1 MPPSEVGCRNLARKV
16 SEQMS
21 TSGLLG
27 QIRRARIVVLFV
39 ALLLVFGVVSYP
51 RSADTRMKQLY
62 SIGLGGVTGAA
73 NNTVLVFGRYVLVA
87 PFAPTKGISDDGY
100 LDLDNLD
107 NSSLYLVDAK
117 KPTSPLITKDMSGWD
132 PTPGHSKTVF
142 FPTRVA
148 YDEKSSNVYVRGV
161 RFEESDGDVT
171 PVDVIAYVNLHQ
183 DSDGTPKFDNNVVL
197 IDIPRASNKRSGS
210 APLYFAVSGQGD
222 LLVFTNGATV
232 YSYNL
237 IEGYIQELGIVDA
250 SDYGANDS
258 ISYLNVDPA
267 TNIVSICR
275 NREISDKSSQTVTT
289 SELSF
294 YRLGQYGSFQLLK
307 HVNPEDFPD
316 GAALAAGSNV
326 AIVSDPDKESSAIA
340 TFVTRD
346 GSLCTVDLDDEGT
359 STTARRINKFQELAQ
374 NDDSDSSP
382 VLVSYDSGSK
392 AIGIVK
398 PGFTVQISRPS
409 NGRRGRISR
418 PSNIHIASGQPVFA
432 MARLNKKNKVS
443 SAKAFTD
450 AFKDEGGLSNFVSGD
465 NSQWLISTYS
475 GNLYSVSLGDDL
487 KDSTLGLIGPL
498 GSNVDRIDYY
508 SDRASLVAISSFTL
522 DPDGIRMSTPGSLV
536 VVKLSQSS
544 GDAMLQ
550 ALLPTAYALGRQAPS
565 IRRPSNVRR

>member
-1 MPPSEVGCRNLARKV
+1 
-16 SEQMS
+16 MS
-21 TSGLLG
+21 TSELMR

-39 ALLLVFGVVSYP
+39 VLVLVLGVVSYP
-51 RSADTRMKQLY
+51 RGADTRMKQLY

-87 PFAPTKGISDDGY
+87 PFAPTKGITDDGD

-107 NSSLYLVDAK
+107 NSLLYLVDAK
-117 KPTSPLITKDMSGWD
+117 KPSAPLITKDMKGWD
-132 PTPGHSKTVF
+132 PTPSHSKTVF

-148 YDEKSSNVYVRGV
+148 YDEKSSNVYVRGL
-161 RFEESDGDVT
+161 RFEQSDGDVT
-171 PVDVIAYVNLHQ
+171 PIDVIGYVNLHQ

-197 IDIPRASNKRSGS
+197 IDIPRASSKRSAS

-237 IEGYIQELGIVDA
+237 VEGYIQELGIVDA

-275 NREISDKSSQTVTT
+275 NREISDESNQRITT

-294 YRLGQYGSFQLLK
+294 YRLGQFGSFQLLK

-316 GAALAAGSNV
+316 GTALAPGSNV
-326 AIVSDPDKESSAIA
+326 AIVSDSDKEGSAIA

-346 GSLCTVDLDDEGT
+346 GSLCIVDLNDEGT
-359 STTARRINKFQELAQ
+359 NTTARRINRFQELAQ

-382 VLVSYDSGSK
+382 VLVSYDGASNT
-392 AIGIVK
+392 IGIVK
-398 PGFTVQISRPS
+398 PGFTVQIARPS
-409 NGRRGRISR
+409 NGRGRIAR

-450 AFKDEGGLSNFVSGD
+450 AFKDEGGLSNFVSDD

-475 GNLYSVSLGDDL
+475 GNLYSVNLGDDL
-487 KDSTLGLIGPL
+487 KDSKLGLIGPL

-508 SDRASLVAISSFTL
+508 SDRASLVAISSFTM

-536 VVKLSQSS
+536 VVKISQSS
-544 GDAMLQ
+544 GDAILQ
-550 ALLPTAYALGRQAPS
+550 ALLPGAYALVKQAPS

>member
-1 MPPSEVGCRNLARKV
+1 MR
-16 SEQMS
+16 
-21 TSGLLG
+21 
-27 QIRRARIVVLFV
+27 QIGRARIVVLFV
-39 ALLLVFGVVSYP
+39 VLVLILGVVSYP
-51 RSADTRMKQLY
+51 RGADTRMKQLC

-87 PFAPTKGISDDGY
+87 PFAPTKGITDDGD

-107 NSSLYLVDAK
+107 NSFLYLVDAK
-117 KPTSPLITKDMSGWD
+117 KPSAPLITKDMKGWD
-132 PTPGHSKTVF
+132 PTPSHSKTLF

-148 YDEKSSNVYVRGV
+148 YDEKSSNVYVRGL
-161 RFEESDGDVT
+161 RFDQSEGDVT
-171 PVDVIAYVNLHQ
+171 PIDVIAYVNLHQ

-197 IDIPRASNKRSGS
+197 IDIPRAASKRSPS

-237 IEGYIQELGIVDA
+237 VEGYIQELGIVDA

-275 NREISDKSSQTVTT
+275 NREISDGSNHRITT

-294 YRLGQYGSFQLLK
+294 YRLGQFGSFQLLK

-316 GAALAAGSNV
+316 GTALAAGSNV
-326 AIVSDPDKESSAIA
+326 AIVSDPDKEDSAIA

-346 GSLCTVDLDDEGT
+346 GSLCIVDLNDEGT
-359 STTARRINKFQELAQ
+359 NATARRINRFQELAQ
-374 NDDSDSSP
+374 NDASDSSP
-382 VLVSYDSGSK
+382 VLVSYDSASST
-392 AIGIVK
+392 IGIVK
-398 PGFTVQISRPS
+398 PGFIVQIARPS
-409 NGRRGRISR
+409 NGRGRIAR

-450 AFKDEGGLSNFVSGD
+450 AFKDEGGLSNFVSDD

-475 GNLYSVSLGDDL
+475 GNLYSVNLGDDL
-487 KDSTLGLIGPL
+487 KDSKLGLIGPL

-508 SDRASLVAISSFTL
+508 SDRASLVAISSFTM

-536 VVKLSQSS
+536 VVKISQSS
-544 GDAMLQ
+544 GDAILQ
-550 ALLPTAYALGRQAPS
+550 ALLPGAYSLVKQAPS

>member
-1 MPPSEVGCRNLARKV
+1 
-16 SEQMS
+16 
-21 TSGLLG
+21 
-27 QIRRARIVVLFV
+27 
-39 ALLLVFGVVSYP
+39 
-51 RSADTRMKQLY
+51 MKQLY

-87 PFAPTKGISDDGY
+87 PFAPAKGISDDGY

-117 KPTSPLITKDMSGWD
+117 KPSSPLITKDMRGWD

-148 YDEKSSNVYVRGV
+148 YDEKSSNVYVRGL

-171 PVDVIAYVNLHQ
+171 PIDVIAYVNLHQ

-197 IDIPRASNKRSGS
+197 IDIPRVSNKRTGS
-210 APLYFAVSGQGD
+210 APLYFAVSGEGD

-237 IEGYIQELGIVDA
+237 VEGYIQELGIVDA
-250 SDYGANDS
+250 GDYGANDS

-275 NREISDKSSQTVTT
+275 NREVSDELNQTITT

-326 AIVSDPDKESSAIA
+326 AIVSDPDKEGSSIA

-346 GSLCTVDLDDEGT
+346 GSLCTVDLNDQGT

-374 NDDSDSSP
+374 NDDSDSGP
-382 VLVSYDSGSK
+382 VLVSYDTGSK
-392 AIGIVK
+392 TIGIVK

-409 NGRRGRISR
+409 NGRGRISR

-450 AFKDEGGLSNFVSGD
+450 AFKDQGGLSNFVSDD
-465 NSQWLISTYS
+465 NAQWLISTYS
-475 GNLYSVSLGDDL
+475 GNLYSVNLGDDL

-508 SDRASLVAISSFTL
+508 SDRASLVAISSFTM

>member
-1 MPPSEVGCRNLARKV
+1 
-16 SEQMS
+16 
-21 TSGLLG
+21 
-27 QIRRARIVVLFV
+27 
-39 ALLLVFGVVSYP
+39 
-51 RSADTRMKQLY
+51 MKQLY

-87 PFAPTKGISDDGY
+87 PFAPAKGISDDGY
-100 LDLDNLD
+100 LDFDNLD

-117 KPTSPLITKDMSGWD
+117 KPGSPLIKKDMKGWD

-148 YDEKSSNVYVRGV
+148 YDDKSSNVYVRGL

-197 IDIPRASNKRSGS
+197 IDIPRASTKRTGS
-210 APLYFAVSGQGD
+210 APLYFAVSGEGD

-237 IEGYIQELGIVDA
+237 VEGYIQELGIVDA

-275 NREISDKSSQTVTT
+275 NREISDESDQTITT

-326 AIVSDPDKESSAIA
+326 AIVSDPDKEGSAIA

-346 GSLCTVDLDDEGT
+346 GSLCTVDLSDEGT

-382 VLVSYDSGSK
+382 VLVSYDTGSK
-392 AIGIVK
+392 TIGIVK

-409 NGRRGRISR
+409 NGRGRISR

-450 AFKDEGGLSNFVSGD
+450 AFKDEGGLSNFVSDD
-465 NSQWLISTYS
+465 NAQWLISTYS
-475 GNLYSVSLGDDL
+475 GNLYSVNLGDDL

-508 SDRASLVAISSFTL
+508 SDRSSLVAISSFTM
-522 DPDGIRMSTPGSLV
+522 DPDGIRMSMPGSLV

>member
-1 MPPSEVGCRNLARKV
+1 
-16 SEQMS
+16 MS
-21 TSGLLG
+21 TSELMR

-39 ALLLVFGVVSYP
+39 VLVLVLGVVSYP
-51 RSADTRMKQLY
+51 RGADTRMKQLY

-87 PFAPTKGISDDGY
+87 PFAPTKGITDDGD

-107 NSSLYLVDAK
+107 NSLLYLVDAK
-117 KPTSPLITKDMSGWD
+117 KPSAPLITKDMKGWD
-132 PTPGHSKTVF
+132 PTPSHSKTVF

-148 YDEKSSNVYVRGV
+148 YDEKSSNVYVRGL
-161 RFEESDGDVT
+161 RFEQSDGDVT
-171 PVDVIAYVNLHQ
+171 PIDVIGYVNLHQ

-275 NREISDKSSQTVTT
+275 NREISDESNQRITT

-294 YRLGQYGSFQLLK
+294 YRLGQFGSFQLLK

-316 GAALAAGSNV
+316 GTALAPGSNV
-326 AIVSDPDKESSAIA
+326 AIVSDSDKEGSAIA

-346 GSLCTVDLDDEGT
+346 GSLCIVDLNDEGT
-359 STTARRINKFQELAQ
+359 NTTARRINRFQELAQ

-382 VLVSYDSGSK
+382 VLVSYDGASNT
-392 AIGIVK
+392 IGIVK
-398 PGFTVQISRPS
+398 PGFTVQIARPS
-409 NGRRGRISR
+409 NGRGRIAR

-450 AFKDEGGLSNFVSGD
+450 AFKDEGGLSNFVSDD

-475 GNLYSVSLGDDL
+475 GNLYSVNLGDDL
-487 KDSTLGLIGPL
+487 KDSKLGLIGPL

-508 SDRASLVAISSFTL
+508 SDRASLVAISSFTM

-536 VVKLSQSS
+536 VVKISQSS
-544 GDAMLQ
+544 GDAILQ
-550 ALLPTAYALGRQAPS
+550 ALLPGAYALVKQAPS